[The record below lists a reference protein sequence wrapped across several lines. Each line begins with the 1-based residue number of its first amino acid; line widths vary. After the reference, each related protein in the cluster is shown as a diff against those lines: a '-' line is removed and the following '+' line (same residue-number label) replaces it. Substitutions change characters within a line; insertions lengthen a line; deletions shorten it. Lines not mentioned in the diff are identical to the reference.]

1 MRPGT
6 VVLTKP
12 VCPQGEWAAPIGQRF
27 PMNLSI
33 GEEQWLLARAGQIL
47 KLIRHDSHKYMIV
60 PDMSIMIG
68 PDDHRIFTP
77 WYTVEDV
84 SKVLGVHDWEV
95 MLAVDVKFAADQG
108 IERLQLFHDLKSVRA
123 RLPKTEVAREDP
135 YGGM

>member
-12 VCPQGEWAAPIGQRF
+12 VCPLGEWAAPIGQRF

-33 GEEQWLLARAGQIL
+33 GEEQWLLARAGQIP
-47 KLIRHDSHKYMIV
+47 KLIRHDSHKYMNA

-68 PDDHRIFTP
+68 PDDHRIFAP
-77 WYTVEDV
+77 GYTVEDV

-108 IERLQLFHDLKSVRA
+108 IERLQLFHDLESVRA